1 MKLKTPYKTVMF
13 YGNVLRIN
21 ARANWIAADKN
32 GRLNAFIERPD
43 LCSTSWNTSIG
54 NRVWN
59 LDARVEFGR
68 NDNWEETL
76 TYCPRDQQWMIE
88 IRMMLESAM
97 HVQVLGGKEIAEE
110 LVSIVAVRII
120 GEANK
125 TGDLETVFD
134 NFLKHAVPGRL
145 QEQDVTRELREKL
158 FPRPPVRTVD
168 WYGRKLDVP
177 LWANYLTF
185 GPLTGGQHDLVYP
198 LVAHEVKPTY
208 YTERER
214 DHAQWASSGKQQT
227 LMYLLTAP
235 VKPEN
240 SLRHYPQEAA

>member
-13 YGNVLRIN
+13 YGNILRIN
-21 ARANWIAADKN
+21 ARANWIAVNED
-32 GRLNAFIERPD
+32 GTMTAFMEEPHVSYGGWDVKSGAI
-43 LCSTSWNTSIG
+43 
-54 NRVWN
+54 WN
-59 LDARVEFGR
+59 LDARMELEGEDWR
-68 NDNWEETL
+68 GTL
-76 TYCPRDQQWMIE
+76 THCSHDQQWMIE
-88 IRMMLESAM
+88 VPAMLEAAM
-97 HVQVLGGKEIAEE
+97 NVQILGSKEIAEE
-110 LVSIVAVRII
+110 LVSMVAGRII

-125 TGDLETVFD
+125 TGDLKTVFD

-158 FPRPPVRTVD
+158 FPRPSVRTVD

-235 VKPEN
+235 VEPEN

>member
-13 YGNVLRIN
+13 YGNILRIN
-21 ARANWIAADKN
+21 ARANWLAVNEDGTMTAFVEEPVAKCGIWDAGN
-32 GRLNAFIERPD
+32 G
-43 LCSTSWNTSIG
+43 SI
-54 NRVWN
+54 WN
-59 LDARVEFGR
+59 LDARMELEGK
-68 NDNWEETL
+68 DWKDTL
-76 TYCPRDQQWMIE
+76 THCPRDQEWMITAVGKLDAAHFLYGDDTAHKAMSRTIDVIADL
-88 IRMMLESAM
+88 IR
-97 HVQVLGGKEIAEE
+97 
-110 LVSIVAVRII
+110 R
-120 GEANK
+120 K
-125 TGDLETVFD
+125 TADWDLRDTFKA
-134 NFLKHAVPGRL
+134 LMTHATPPYL
-145 QEQDVTRELREKL
+145 QASPITEMLREKL

-235 VKPEN
+235 VRPEN
-240 SLRHYPQEAA
+240 SLRHYPIGEQA